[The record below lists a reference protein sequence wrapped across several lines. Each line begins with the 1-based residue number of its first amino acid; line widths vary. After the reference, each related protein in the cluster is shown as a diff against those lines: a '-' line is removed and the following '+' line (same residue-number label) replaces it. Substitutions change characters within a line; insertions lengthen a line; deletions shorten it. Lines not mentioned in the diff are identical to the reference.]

1 MEVLGGSHSYTH
13 HCVNDE
19 NTHRDKRW
27 SIEHAVAITASC
39 CLAAWRNQKPHIKLS
54 QPELHTYHLLIGNT
68 DKNHP
73 FPILSRVQPSDS
85 FINGHEI
92 KTASV
97 STERTSSKIFVKI
110 LYDLISEN
118 HPWKISTSEDLIKCW
133 SWNWFQHWWAWIH
146 RRTQDCL
153 GITALNIC
161 FSRFWWASQ
170 LELHCYEG
178 LFSHTMWI
186 SLLSKAQ
193 GHQACVYLD
202 SKGSNN

>member
-19 NTHRDKRW
+19 NTHRHKR
-27 SIEHAVAITASC
+27 SPSEHTEHAAAITASC
-39 CLAAWRNQKPHIKLS
+39 CLAAWRNQKPHIKLP

-92 KTASV
+92 NTASV
-97 STERTSSKIFVKI
+97 STKRTSSKIFVKI

-118 HPWKISTSEDLIKCW
+118 HLWKISTSEDLIKCW
-133 SWNWFQHWWAWIH
+133 SWNWFQHWWAWTSQENTRLPGNYCIE
-146 RRTQDCL
+146 CL
-153 GITALNIC
+153 LQSFLMGIAAGAPLLWRSF
-161 FSRFWWASQ
+161 FSYNVNFTSFKGTRPP
-170 LELHCYEG
+170 G
-178 LFSHTMWI
+178 LC
-186 SLLSKAQ
+186 LSR
-193 GHQACVYLD
+193 
-202 SKGSNN
+202 

>member
-13 HCVNDE
+13 RCVNDE
-19 NTHRDKRW
+19 NTHRDKWW
-27 SIEHAVAITASC
+27 STEHAVTITASC

-54 QPELHTYHLLIGNT
+54 QPELHAYHLLIGNT

-85 FINGHEI
+85 LMGMKSKQHLCQLKELLVRFLLKCCMIWSQKI
-92 KTASV
+92 IC
-97 STERTSSKIFVKI
+97 ERSPP
-110 LYDLISEN
+110 L
-118 HPWKISTSEDLIKCW
+118 KISSNAEVGTDFSTDELGL
-133 SWNWFQHWWAWIH
+133 H

-153 GITALNIC
+153 GITALNAC

-170 LELHCYEG
+170 LDPHCYEG

-186 SLLSKAQ
+186 WLLSKAQ

-202 SKGSNN
+202 SKSSNN